1 MIFIIITEL
10 RVDLH
15 NISLEHSYHPKGNP
29 IPISCYFSSSS
40 PALVLDNFNVIFASI
55 DLPILD
61 KRSGNFFIEV
71 ELYNLSPSVNIF
83 HFVCF
88 QGTSVL

>member
-10 RVDLH
+10 HIDLQ
-15 NISLEHSYHPKGNP
+15 NLSLEHSYHSKGNP

-61 KRSGNFFIEV
+61 KRSGNIFIEV
-71 ELYNLSPSVNIF
+71 ELYNMWPSMNIF
-83 HFVCF
+83 HFGCF
-88 QGTSVL
+88 QGSSVL